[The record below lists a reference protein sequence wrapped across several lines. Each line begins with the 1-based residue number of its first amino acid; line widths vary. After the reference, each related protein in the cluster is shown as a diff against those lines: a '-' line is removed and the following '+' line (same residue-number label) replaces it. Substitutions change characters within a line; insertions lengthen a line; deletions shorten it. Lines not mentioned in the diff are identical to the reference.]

1 MFTKYFATREVT
13 SARFSS
19 ERIIDESQRSATTF
33 FLDLEFLLT
42 STRES
47 SQGGPQPQSR
57 ARVILAQHRDE
68 PPVPLLHHSI
78 LPVGM
83 KNAINSVLFVK
94 FKIDER
100 DVCDYTPPSMIV
112 LIPRQSN
119 ALIFIKEDT

>member
-1 MFTKYFATREVT
+1 
-13 SARFSS
+13 
-19 ERIIDESQRSATTF
+19 
-33 FLDLEFLLT
+33 
-42 STRES
+42 
-47 SQGGPQPQSR
+47 
-57 ARVILAQHRDE
+57 
-68 PPVPLLHHSI
+68 
-78 LPVGM
+78 M